1 MFFVFLILI
10 CISWIIKY
18 LGFIPCAC
26 TIYTI
31 QRFIINA
38 ERIGI
43 KGDEH
48 MAVVLN
54 KRAFEHAKRLVE
66 KGRYVFDE
74 KDIWS
79 EHQPSAQKENKYI
92 EENGFEEFGKWYLG
106 VDTDEKEDTK
116 GRYKFPYSDFTKVHR
131 CGVLAAE
138 NRAGQYKYND
148 IEQAAAHLHGMIDAA
163 RKDV

>member
-1 MFFVFLILI
+1 
-10 CISWIIKY
+10 
-18 LGFIPCAC
+18 
-26 TIYTI
+26 
-31 QRFIINA
+31 
-38 ERIGI
+38 
-43 KGDEH
+43 
-48 MAVVLN
+48 MAVILN

-66 KGRYVFDE
+66 KGSYVFDE
-74 KDIWS
+74 KDTWS
-79 EHQPSAQKENKYI
+79 EHQPSAQEENEYI
-92 EENGFEEFGKWYLG
+92 EENGFGEFGKWYLG

-116 GRYKFPYSDFTKVHR
+116 GRYKFPYSDFAKVHR

>member
-1 MFFVFLILI
+1 M
-10 CISWIIKY
+10 
-18 LGFIPCAC
+18 
-26 TIYTI
+26 
-31 QRFIINA
+31 
-38 ERIGI
+38 

-48 MAVVLN
+48 MEVILN
-54 KRAFEHAKRLVE
+54 KCAYEHTKRLVE

-79 EHQPSAQKENKYI
+79 EHQPSAQEENEHI

-116 GRYKFPYSDFTKVHR
+116 GRYKFPYSDFAKVHR

-138 NRAGQYKYND
+138 NRAGQYKY
-148 IEQAAAHLHGMIDAA
+148 IMILNRQPHICMA
-163 RKDV
+163 

>member
-10 CISWIIKY
+10 CNSWIIKY
-18 LGFIPCAC
+18 LSFIPRAC

-148 IEQAAAHLHGMIDAA
+148 IEQAAAHLYGMIDAA

>member
-1 MFFVFLILI
+1 MLKQL
-10 CISWIIKY
+10 
-18 LGFIPCAC
+18 
-26 TIYTI
+26 
-31 QRFIINA
+31 R
-38 ERIGI
+38 I
-43 KGDEH
+43 KGDEL
-48 MAVVLN
+48 MAVILN

-74 KDIWS
+74 KDSWS
-79 EHQPSAQKENKYI
+79 EHQPSAQKENKHI